1 MDVGELKLVGGGE
14 EGVRGDGETINEILN

>member
-1 MDVGELKLVGGGE
+1 MDVGELKLVGGG